1 MIKIK
6 AISFFSKKIR
16 DLAFNMV
23 LQARYN
29 SLYALVT
36 PSQTDQRQRK
46 QRRTEETDRTTIGLQ

>member
-6 AISFFSKKIR
+6 AICFFSKKVR

-23 LQARYN
+23 LQPRYN

-46 QRRTEETDRTTIGLQ
+46 QRRTEETDRTTIRLQ

>member
-23 LQARYN
+23 LQARCN

-36 PSQTDQRQRK
+36 PGQTDQRQRK
-46 QRRTEETDRTTIGLQ
+46 QRRTEETDRTTIRLQ

>member
-29 SLYALVT
+29 SLDALVT

-46 QRRTEETDRTTIGLQ
+46 QRRTEETDRTTIRLQ